1 MDWKTQFSG
10 PKGELDEV
18 TNPWASERSDLVFL
32 FANKKEGN
40 TFGLLTQNT
49 DPNHQLIKY

>member
-18 TNPWASERSDLVFL
+18 TDPWAWESSDLVFL
-32 FANKKEGN
+32 FANEKEGN

-49 DPNHQLIKY
+49 DPNHRLIKY